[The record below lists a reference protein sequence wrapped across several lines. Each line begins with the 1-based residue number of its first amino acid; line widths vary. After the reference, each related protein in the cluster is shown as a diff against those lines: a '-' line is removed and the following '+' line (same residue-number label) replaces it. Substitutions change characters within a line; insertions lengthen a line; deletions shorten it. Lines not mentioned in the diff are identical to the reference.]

1 MSEIISNSNAT
12 PAIFSKSGAA
22 IDKAKAAGR
31 KALIAYLPAGFP
43 DKQGSIDAAIAV
55 ARNGADIIEIGIP
68 YSDPV
73 MDGPVIQAATTQ
85 ALENGFHVS
94 DVFDIV
100 AAVTAQTDAA
110 VLVMTY
116 WNPVMRLGVD
126 EFARRLAEAGGAGLI
141 TPDLIPDEAGEWLA
155 ASDKYGLDRVFLVA
169 PSSTAERVAMTVEA
183 TRGFVYAVSI
193 MGVTGAR
200 TTVSSAAEAVVA
212 DPGSLGIVIGGS
224 GNGEQISANKVAGV
238 RAALGYTPEIAALTR
253 QHNDANVLGIGAR
266 MHTAEEAFAIV
277 DAFVAEPFSGD
288 PRHQRRIDQL
298 SAYEAARDAS

>member
-1 MSEIISNSNAT
+1 MSETTTSHDAAVSHV
-12 PAIFSKSGAA
+12 SKSAAA
-22 IDKAKAAGR
+22 IARAKAAGR

-43 DKQGSIDAAIAV
+43 DKQTSIDAAIAV

-73 MDGPVIQAATTQ
+73 MDGAVIQAATTQ
-85 ALENGFHVS
+85 ALDNGFSVA

-100 AAVTAQTDAA
+100 AAVTAETDAA

-141 TPDLIPDEAGEWLA
+141 TPDLIPDEASEWFA

-169 PSSTAERVAMTVEA
+169 PSSTPERVAMTVEA

-200 TTVSSAAEAVVA
+200 TSVSSAAEAVVA
-212 DPGSLGIVIGGS
+212 AAHAAGAENACVGLGVS
-224 GNGEQISANKVAGV
+224 RAEHV
-238 RAALGYTPEIAALTR
+238 REIAAYADGVIVGTALVAALR
-253 QHNDANVLGIGAR
+253 DGGVPAVGALAKELSSGFDAPSTPA
-266 MHTAEEAFAIV
+266 T
-277 DAFVAEPFSGD
+277 
-288 PRHQRRIDQL
+288 
-298 SAYEAARDAS
+298 EAATS